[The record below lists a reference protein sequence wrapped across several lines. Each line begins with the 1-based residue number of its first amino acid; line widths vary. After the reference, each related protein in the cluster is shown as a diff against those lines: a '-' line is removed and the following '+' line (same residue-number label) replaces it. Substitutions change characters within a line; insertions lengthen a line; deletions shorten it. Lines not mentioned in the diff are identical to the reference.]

1 MNNLRDIY
9 NNVLDNIMNF
19 YSSKYNKLS
28 GKLHISS
35 FAKYLDQKQYANN
48 WEHLKSEII
57 NKVLLT
63 PDKRNYAFH
72 IGHIVTNDKEI
83 IIKPV
88 QDIIPV
94 YILFSSDNKPINEFH
109 VLNNREN
116 NSRINTNQVVFVLNI
131 ITHKYEG
138 TNTLNITKDM
148 IAPEYFYRQ
157 FTYKEFSVDIF
168 NHIYQPKFM
177 LIRNSDKINEIT
189 DKYLIDLTSMG
200 SIFIN
205 DPVNKRLLGLPKIN
219 INNGLFSI
227 KKTTPDVFMILQDQ
241 GVNYRKVIASTSHNP
256 FTK

>member
-1 MNNLRDIY
+1 MNNLKDIY

-19 YSSKYNKLS
+19 YLNYNELS
-28 GKLHISS
+28 GKLYISS
-35 FAKYLDQKQYANN
+35 FRTYLKQYKES
-48 WEHLKSEII
+48 WEQHKSSIIEALLKPNKI
-57 NKVLLT
+57 NF
-63 PDKRNYAFH
+63 AFH
-72 IGHIVTNDKEI
+72 IGYIVTNDKEI
-83 IIKPV
+83 TIKPV

-109 VLNNREN
+109 VLNNSEN
-116 NSRINTNQVVFVLNI
+116 NSRINTNQVIFFINI

-138 TNTLNITKDM
+138 PNTLNITKDM

-200 SIFIN
+200 SIFMN